1 MINKFLDRLI
11 LALVAILL
19 LNACNEQSRKDS
31 SHSTEKDANKMARRS
46 ADTIVTT
53 YIDDFENFKNAIYKQ
68 DVTKMKTFF
77 DFPLRADTTQIWEA
91 IYDNMDQGKRPE
103 TIPVT
108 FTSEDFEKNHK
119 YLFNDAF
126 VQSLQKIDG
135 KQLYEQGEF
144 TTAKT
149 STQDQ
154 SFYMLAHFDNSI
166 RSLQLSLMYSG
177 WKDEN
182 GEEMS
187 EGESAI
193 IFFFKVTTT
202 NHLVFDK
209 VLFAG

>member
-1 MINKFLDRLI
+1 MKNKILNRLL

-19 LNACNEQSRKDS
+19 LNACNEQNHKDS
-31 SHSTEKDANKMARRS
+31 SHSTEKNANKMAHRS
-46 ADTIVTT
+46 TNTKVTT
-53 YIDDFENFKNAIYKQ
+53 YIDDFENFRNAIYKE
-68 DVTKMKTFF
+68 DLTKMKTFF
-77 DFPLRADTTQIWEA
+77 YFPLRADTTQIWEA

-103 TIPVT
+103 TTPSI
-108 FTSEDFEKNHK
+108 FTSEDFEKNYE
-119 YLFNDAF
+119 YLFTDAF

-149 STQDQ
+149 STRDR
-154 SFYMLAHFDNSI
+154 SFYMLAHFDNPN
-166 RSLQLSLMYSG
+166 RSLQLSLMFSG

-193 IFFFKVTTT
+193 IFFFKVTKT

-209 VLFAG
+209 ILFAG